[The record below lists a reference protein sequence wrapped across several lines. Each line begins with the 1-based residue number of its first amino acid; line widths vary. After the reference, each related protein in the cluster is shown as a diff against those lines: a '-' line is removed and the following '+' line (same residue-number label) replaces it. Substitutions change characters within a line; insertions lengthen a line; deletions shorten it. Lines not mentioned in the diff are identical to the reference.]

1 MSVLFGYTMSLI
13 DAATPSNGWLVAYD
27 SDGVLKQKGQDG
39 IITSI
44 GTGAVSSSGTPSIS
58 QIMQY
63 GNNTGVYSLIMGT
76 STSISSAR
84 GSGQLNLDFGSSN
97 SVRLTNGTNTLQL
110 SGTTNSISIPGSTF
124 SISNEPSLSYGNL
137 FRISGSSTT
146 GKTLIQSSNE
156 IDLKLSWGSTTTGGG
171 ILIKRNNTISG
182 VTSEDKESSAI
193 IIGSRKSNI
202 AINLNNTVIIGGTL
216 INATQSNSVYVPDL
230 YIQNGKSLRTTSGS
244 GFIKIDSENN
254 IINSTNKSLIAILSS
269 TNSNTI
275 TSNGILVRDTSAS
288 VSSPNI
294 SSSVSFISTQNSTF
308 NSGVF
313 NSAIIGGIGILG
325 TQSNTIYLG
334 GNVNVNGSYFLP
346 SNDGSTGQYLST
358 DGSGNLYWSTT
369 SESQTLKDVLSN
381 GNESDAYNIILG
393 TATSLLS
400 NNSDSR
406 ILLDYGSS
414 NTIMLATDAS
424 FAQSYVQINEID
436 LNIYAFGNLD
446 IQSDSSSISVSNGR
460 GLVYSTDYYSSFT
473 THSLIDK
480 NYVDLGTASIWSE
493 LNGVVK
499 GITAGNGLI
508 TTSQSGYLT
517 LDVNVGSG
525 LQINSDTVILG
536 GTLSQNTNLNTIYDL
551 TIQGTGSIY
560 LLASYSTIKS
570 TIGDSYTEIQ
580 SAGFV
585 ANMYY
590 QNTNTGE
597 TFAIQTDSQGIS
609 LTSDNGLSQIGGIYL
624 RSTNGTISD
633 GSNDNRLVIIDDVGQ
648 KGLVYDN
655 DYSNNFSNNSLVT
668 KEWVLN
674 NTTDKYSIVTGFTSS
689 ITQTITHNLGTE
701 YVIVQS
707 YDSTGEMIIPG
718 TITVTGVN
726 TVDIVFSSTLS
737 NVKIVIIG

>member
-1 MSVLFGYTMSLI
+1 MSVVFGYTMSLI

-27 SDGVLKQKGQDG
+27 SDGVLKQKDQDG
-39 IITSI
+39 VITSI

-58 QIMQY
+58 EVMQY

-76 STSISSAR
+76 STGISSAR
-84 GSGQLNLDFGSSN
+84 GSGQLSLDFGSSN
-97 SVRLTNGTNTLQL
+97 SVSLTNGTNTLQL
-110 SGTTNSISIPGSTF
+110 SGTTNSITLTPGTTF
-124 SISNEPSLSYGNL
+124 SISNDTTLISGNI

-146 GKTLIQSSNE
+146 AKTLIQSSNE
-156 IDLKLSWGSTTTGGG
+156 IDLRVFNGSNK
-171 ILIKRNNTISG
+171 ILIRRNNTLSG
-182 VTSEDKESSAI
+182 VTSANIDSNSAI
-193 IIGSRKSNI
+193 LIGSRNSTI
-202 AINLNNTVIIGGTL
+202 AINVNNTVVIGGTG
-216 INATQSNSVYVPDL
+216 IIATQSNSVYVPDL
-230 YIQNGKSLRTTSGS
+230 YIQNTKSIRTTSGS
-244 GFIKIDSENN
+244 GYIKIDSENN
-254 IINSTNKSLIAILSS
+254 IINNTNNSLIAILSS

-275 TSNGILVRDTSAS
+275 TSNGIIVRDTLSS
-288 VSSPNI
+288 VSSPNVN
-294 SSSVSFISTQNSTF
+294 SSVSFISTQNSTF

-313 NSAIIGGIGILG
+313 NSAIIGGIGITG

-334 GNVNVNGSYFLP
+334 GQVNVNDSYFLP
-346 SNDGSTGQYLST
+346 SSDGSIGQYLST
-358 DGSGNLYWSTT
+358 DGSGNLFWSTT

-381 GNESDAYNIILG
+381 GNESDVYNIILG
-393 TATSLLS
+393 TATSILS
-400 NNSDSR
+400 SNSTSR
-406 ILLDYGSS
+406 ISLDYLSS

-424 FAQSYVQINEID
+424 YAQSYIQITEID

-446 IQSDSSSISVSNGR
+446 IQSDSSSISVANGR
-460 GLVYSTDYYSSFT
+460 GLVYSTDYYNSFA

-517 LDVNVGSG
+517 LDVNLGNG
-525 LQINSDTVILG
+525 LQIISDSIYLG
-536 GTLSQNTNLNTIYDL
+536 GTLSQNTSLNTIYDF
-551 TIQGTGSIY
+551 TIQGTGSFY
-560 LLASYSTIKS
+560 LLASYSTIQS
-570 TIGDSYTEIQ
+570 IIGDSYTEIQ
-580 SAGFV
+580 SAGIV

-597 TFAIQTDSQGIS
+597 TFVVQTDSQGIS
-609 LTSDNGLSQIGGIYL
+609 ITSDNGLSQIGGLYV
-624 RSTNGTISD
+624 RSINGIISD
-633 GSNDNRLVIIDDVGQ
+633 GSNDNRLVIIDDVSQ

-689 ITQTITHNLGTE
+689 ITQTITHNLSTE
-701 YVIVQS
+701 YIIVQS
-707 YDSTGEMIIPG
+707 YNSTGEMIIPG
-718 TITVTGVN
+718 TVTVTGIN

>member
-1 MSVLFGYTMSLI
+1 MSVVFGYTMSLI

-27 SDGVLKQKGQDG
+27 SDGFLKQKDQDG
-39 IITSI
+39 VITSI

-58 QIMQY
+58 EVMQY

-76 STSISSAR
+76 STGISSAR
-84 GSGQLNLDFGSSN
+84 GSGQLSLDFGSTD

-110 SGTTNSISIPGSTF
+110 SGTTNSITLTPGTTF
-124 SISNEPSLSYGNL
+124 SISNDTTLISGNI

-146 GKTLIQSSNE
+146 AKTLIQSSNE
-156 IDLKLSWGSTTTGGG
+156 IDLRVFNGSNK
-171 ILIKRNNTISG
+171 ILIRRNNTLSG
-182 VTSEDKESSAI
+182 VTSANIDSNSAI
-193 IIGSRKSNI
+193 LIGSRNSTI
-202 AINLNNTVIIGGTL
+202 AINVNNTVVIGGTG
-216 INATQSNSVYVPDL
+216 IIATQSNSVYVPDL
-230 YIQNGKSLRTTSGS
+230 YIQNTKSIRTTSGS
-244 GFIKIDSENN
+244 GYIKIDSENN
-254 IINSTNKSLIAILSS
+254 IINNTNNSLIAILSS

-275 TSNGILVRDTSAS
+275 TSNGIIVRDTLSN
-288 VSSPNI
+288 VSSPNVN
-294 SSSVSFISTQNSTF
+294 SSVSFISTQNSTF

-313 NSAIIGGIGILG
+313 NSAIIGGIGITG

-334 GNVNVNGSYFLP
+334 GQVNVNGSYFLP
-346 SNDGSTGQYLST
+346 SSDGSIGQYLST
-358 DGSGNLYWSTT
+358 DGSGNLFWSTT

-381 GNESDAYNIILG
+381 GNESDVYDIILG
-393 TATSLLS
+393 TATSILS
-400 NNSDSR
+400 SNSTSR
-406 ILLDYGSS
+406 ISLDYGSS
-414 NTIMLATDAS
+414 NAIMLATDAS
-424 FAQSYVQINEID
+424 YAQSYIQITEID

-446 IQSDSSSISVSNGR
+446 IQSDSSSISVANGR
-460 GLVYSTDYYSSFT
+460 GLVYSTDYYNSFT

-493 LNGVVK
+493 LNSVVK

-517 LDVNVGSG
+517 LDVNLGNG
-525 LQINSDTVILG
+525 LQIISESIYLG
-536 GTLSQNTNLNTIYDL
+536 GTLSQNTSLNTIYDF
-551 TIQGTGSIY
+551 TIQGTGSFY
-560 LLASYSTIKS
+560 LLASYSTIQS
-570 TIGDSYTEIQ
+570 IIGDSYTEIQ
-580 SAGFV
+580 SAGIV

-597 TFAIQTDSQGIS
+597 TFVVQTDSQGIS
-609 LTSDNGLSQIGGIYL
+609 ITSDNGLSQIGGLYV
-624 RSTNGTISD
+624 RSINGIISD
-633 GSNDNRLVIIDDVGQ
+633 GSNDNRLVIIDDVSQ

-689 ITQTITHNLGTE
+689 ITQTITHNLSTE

-707 YDSTGEMIIPG
+707 YNSTGEMIIPG
-718 TITVTGVN
+718 TVTVTGIN

>member
-1 MSVLFGYTMSLI
+1 MSVVFGYTMSLI

-27 SDGVLKQKGQDG
+27 SDGVLKQKDQDG
-39 IITSI
+39 VITSI

-58 QIMQY
+58 EVMQY

-76 STSISSAR
+76 STGISSAR
-84 GSGQLNLDFGSSN
+84 GSGQLSLDFGSTD

-110 SGTTNSISIPGSTF
+110 SGTTNSITLTPGTTF
-124 SISNEPSLSYGNL
+124 SISNDTTLISGNI

-146 GKTLIQSSNE
+146 AKTLIQSSNE
-156 IDLKLSWGSTTTGGG
+156 IDLRVFNGSNK
-171 ILIKRNNTISG
+171 ILIRRNNTLSG
-182 VTSEDKESSAI
+182 VTSANIDSNSAI
-193 IIGSRKSNI
+193 LIGSRNSTI
-202 AINLNNTVIIGGTL
+202 AINVNNTVVIGGTG
-216 INATQSNSVYVPDL
+216 IIATQSNSVYVPDL
-230 YIQNGKSLRTTSGS
+230 YIQNTKSIRTTSGS
-244 GFIKIDSENN
+244 GYIKIDSENN
-254 IINSTNKSLIAILSS
+254 IINNTNNSLIAILSS

-275 TSNGILVRDTSAS
+275 TSNGIIVRDTLSN
-288 VSSPNI
+288 VSSPNVN
-294 SSSVSFISTQNSTF
+294 SSVSFISTQNSTF

-313 NSAIIGGIGILG
+313 NSAIIGGIGITG

-334 GNVNVNGSYFLP
+334 GQVNVNGSYFLP
-346 SNDGSTGQYLST
+346 SSDGSIGQYLST
-358 DGSGNLYWSTT
+358 DGSGNLFWSTT

-381 GNESDAYNIILG
+381 GNESDVYDIILG
-393 TATSLLS
+393 TATSILS
-400 NNSDSR
+400 SNSTSR
-406 ILLDYGSS
+406 ISLDYGSS
-414 NTIMLATDAS
+414 NAIMLATDAS
-424 FAQSYVQINEID
+424 YAQSYIQITEID

-446 IQSDSSSISVSNGR
+446 IQSDSSSISVANGR
-460 GLVYSTDYYSSFT
+460 GLVYSTDYYNSFT

-493 LNGVVK
+493 LNSVVK

-517 LDVNVGSG
+517 LDVNLGNG
-525 LQINSDTVILG
+525 LQIISDSIYLG
-536 GTLSQNTNLNTIYDL
+536 GTLSQNTSLNTIYDF
-551 TIQGTGSIY
+551 TIQGTGSFY
-560 LLASYSTIKS
+560 LLASYSTIQS
-570 TIGDSYTEIQ
+570 NIGDSYTEIQ
-580 SAGFV
+580 SAGIV

-597 TFAIQTDSQGIS
+597 TFVVQTDSQGIS
-609 LTSDNGLSQIGGIYL
+609 ITSDNGLSQIGGLYV
-624 RSTNGTISD
+624 RSINGIISD
-633 GSNDNRLVIIDDVGQ
+633 GSNDNRLVIIDDVSQ

-689 ITQTITHNLGTE
+689 ITQTITHNLSTE
-701 YVIVQS
+701 YIIVQS
-707 YDSTGEMIIPG
+707 YNSTGEMIIPG
-718 TITVTGVN
+718 TVTVTGIN

>member
-1 MSVLFGYTMSLI
+1 MSLVFGYTMSLI

-27 SDGVLKQKGQDG
+27 SDGILKQKDQLGN
-39 IITSI
+39 ISSI
-44 GTGAVSSSGTPSIS
+44 GSEASSISATPSIN
-58 QIMQY
+58 QVMQY
-63 GNNTGVYSLIMGT
+63 GNETGVYSLIMGT
-76 STSISSAR
+76 STTINSAR
-84 GSGQLNLDFGSSN
+84 GNGQLSLDFGSSN
-97 SVRLTNGTNTLQL
+97 SVRLTNGTNTFQL
-110 SGTTNSISIPGSTF
+110 SETTNSITVTPGTTF
-124 SISNEPSLSYGNL
+124 SISNDTTLISGNII
-137 FRISGSSTT
+137 RISGSSTT
-146 GKTLIQSSNE
+146 GRTLVQSSNE
-156 IDLKLSWGSTTTGGG
+156 IDLRVFNGSNK
-171 ILIKRNNTISG
+171 ILIRRNNSISG
-182 VTSEDKESSAI
+182 VTSANIDSNAAI
-193 IIGSRKSNI
+193 IIGSRNSNI
-202 AINLNNTVIIGGTL
+202 ANNLNNTVIIGGTN
-216 INATQSNSVYVPDL
+216 ISAKQSNSVYVPDL
-230 YIQNGKSLRTTSGS
+230 YIQDSKSIRTTSGT
-244 GFIKIDSENN
+244 GYIKIDSDNN
-254 IINSTNKSLIAILSS
+254 IINSTNNSLIAILSS

-275 TSNGILVRDTSAS
+275 DSNGIIVRDTLSS
-288 VSSPNI
+288 VSSPNVA
-294 SSSVSFISTQNSTF
+294 SSVSFISTQNSTF

-325 TQSNTIYLG
+325 TQSDTIYLG
-334 GNVNVNGSYFLP
+334 GQVNVNGSYFLP
-346 SNDGSTGQYLST
+346 NNDGSIGQYLAT

-369 SESQTLKDVLSN
+369 AESQSLKDVLSN
-381 GNESDAYNIILG
+381 DNNSDIYSIILG
-393 TATSLLS
+393 TSTSILS
-400 NNSDSR
+400 SNSTS
-406 ILLDYGSS
+406 IISLDHNST
-414 NTIMLATDAS
+414 NTIMLATDPS
-424 FAQSYVQINEID
+424 YSQSYIEINETN
-436 LNIYAFGNLD
+436 LSMFAFANLD

-460 GLVYSTDYYSSFT
+460 GLVYSTDYSNSFI

-525 LQINSDTVILG
+525 LQINSDTVIIG

-560 LLASYSTIKS
+560 LLASYSTIQS

-609 LTSDNGLSQIGGIYL
+609 LTSDNGLSQIGGLYV
-624 RSTNGTISD
+624 RSINGIISD
-633 GSNDNRLVIIDDVGQ
+633 GSNDNRLVIIDDVSQ

-701 YVIVQS
+701 YVIVQAYNS
-707 YDSTGEMIIPG
+707 SSEMIIPG
-718 TITVTGVN
+718 TVTITGIN

>member
-1 MSVLFGYTMSLI
+1 MSVVFGYTMSLI

-27 SDGVLKQKGQDG
+27 SDGVLKQKDQDG
-39 IITSI
+39 VITSI

-58 QIMQY
+58 EVMQY

-76 STSISSAR
+76 STGISSAR
-84 GSGQLNLDFGSSN
+84 GSGQLSLDFGSTD

-110 SGTTNSISIPGSTF
+110 SGTTNSITLTPGTTF
-124 SISNEPSLSYGNL
+124 SISNDTTLISGNI

-146 GKTLIQSSNE
+146 AKTLIQSSNE
-156 IDLKLSWGSTTTGGG
+156 IDLRVFNGSNK
-171 ILIKRNNTISG
+171 ILIRRNNTLSG
-182 VTSEDKESSAI
+182 VTSANIDSNSAI
-193 IIGSRKSNI
+193 LIGSRNSTI
-202 AINLNNTVIIGGTL
+202 AINVNNTVVIGGTG
-216 INATQSNSVYVPDL
+216 IIATQSNSVYVPDL
-230 YIQNGKSLRTTSGS
+230 YIQNTKSIRTTSGS
-244 GFIKIDSENN
+244 GYIKIDSENN
-254 IINSTNKSLIAILSS
+254 IINNTNNSLIAILSS

-275 TSNGILVRDTSAS
+275 TSNGIIVRDTLSN
-288 VSSPNI
+288 VSSPNVN
-294 SSSVSFISTQNSTF
+294 SSVSFISTQNSTF

-313 NSAIIGGIGILG
+313 NSAIIGGIGITG

-334 GNVNVNGSYFLP
+334 GQVNVNGSYFLP
-346 SNDGSTGQYLST
+346 SSDGSIGQYLST
-358 DGSGNLYWSTT
+358 DGSGNLFWSTT

-381 GNESDAYNIILG
+381 GNESDVYDIILG
-393 TATSLLS
+393 TATSILS
-400 NNSDSR
+400 SNSTSR
-406 ILLDYGSS
+406 ISLDYGSS
-414 NTIMLATDAS
+414 NAIMLATDAS
-424 FAQSYVQINEID
+424 YAQSYIQITEID

-446 IQSDSSSISVSNGR
+446 IQSDSSSISVANGR
-460 GLVYSTDYYSSFT
+460 GLVYSTDYYNSFT

-493 LNGVVK
+493 LNSVVK

-517 LDVNVGSG
+517 LDVNLGNG
-525 LQINSDTVILG
+525 LQIISDSIYLG
-536 GTLSQNTNLNTIYDL
+536 GTLSQNTSLNTIYDF
-551 TIQGTGSIY
+551 TIQGTGSFY
-560 LLASYSTIKS
+560 LLASYSTIQS
-570 TIGDSYTEIQ
+570 IIGDSYTEIQ
-580 SAGFV
+580 SAGIV

-597 TFAIQTDSQGIS
+597 TFVVQTDSQGIS
-609 LTSDNGLSQIGGIYL
+609 ITSDNGLSQIGGLYV
-624 RSTNGTISD
+624 RSINGIISD
-633 GSNDNRLVIIDDVGQ
+633 GSNDNRLVIIDDVSQ

-689 ITQTITHNLGTE
+689 ITQTITHNLSTE
-701 YVIVQS
+701 YIIVQS
-707 YDSTGEMIIPG
+707 YNSTGEMIIPG
-718 TITVTGVN
+718 TVTVTGIN

>member
-1 MSVLFGYTMSLI
+1 MVVFGYTMSLI

-27 SDGVLKQKGQDG
+27 SDGILKQKDQLGN
-39 IITSI
+39 ISSI
-44 GTGAVSSSGTPSIS
+44 GSGAGSISATPSLN
-58 QIMQY
+58 QVMQY
-63 GNNTGVYSLIMGT
+63 GNETGVYSLIMGT
-76 STSISSAR
+76 STTINSAR
-84 GSGQLNLDFGSSN
+84 GNSQLSLDFGSSN
-97 SVRLTNGTNTLQL
+97 SVSLTNGTNTFQL
-110 SGTTNSISIPGSTF
+110 SETTNSITVTPGTTF
-124 SISNEPSLSYGNL
+124 SISNDTTLISGNII
-137 FRISGSSTT
+137 RISGSSTT
-146 GKTLIQSSNE
+146 GRTLVQSSNE
-156 IDLKLSWGSTTTGGG
+156 IDLRVFNGSNK
-171 ILIKRNNTISG
+171 ILIRRNNSISG
-182 VTSEDKESSAI
+182 VTSANIDSNAAI
-193 IIGSRKSNI
+193 IIGSRNSNI
-202 AINLNNTVIIGGTL
+202 ANNLNNTVIIGGTN
-216 INATQSNSVYVPDL
+216 ISAKQSNSVYVPDL
-230 YIQNGKSLRTTSGS
+230 YIQDSKSIRTTSGT
-244 GFIKIDSENN
+244 GYIKIDSGNN
-254 IINSTNKSLIAILSS
+254 IINSTNNSLIAILSS

-275 TSNGILVRDTSAS
+275 DSNGIIVRDTLSS
-288 VSSPNI
+288 VSSPNVA
-294 SSSVSFISTQNSTF
+294 SSVSFISTQNSTF

-325 TQSNTIYLG
+325 TQSDTIYLG
-334 GNVNVNGSYFLP
+334 GQVNVNGSYFLP
-346 SNDGSTGQYLST
+346 NNDGSIGQYLAT

-369 SESQTLKDVLSN
+369 AESQSLKDVLSN
-381 GNESDAYNIILG
+381 DNNSDIYSIILG
-393 TATSLLS
+393 TSTSILS
-400 NNSDSR
+400 SNSTS
-406 ILLDYGSS
+406 IISLDHNST
-414 NTIMLATDAS
+414 NTIMLATDPS
-424 FAQSYVQINEID
+424 YSQSYIEINETN
-436 LNIYAFGNLD
+436 LSMFAFANLD

-460 GLVYSTDYYSSFT
+460 GLVYSTDYSNSFI

-525 LQINSDTVILG
+525 LQINSDTVIIG

-560 LLASYSTIKS
+560 LLASYSTIQS

-609 LTSDNGLSQIGGIYL
+609 ITSDNGLSQIGGLYV
-624 RSTNGTISD
+624 RSINGIISD
-633 GSNDNRLVIIDDVGQ
+633 GSNDNRLVIIDDVSQ

-674 NTTDKYSIVTGFTSS
+674 NTADKYSVVTGFTSS

-701 YVIVQS
+701 YVIVQAYNS
-707 YDSTGEMIIPG
+707 SSEMIIPG
-718 TITVTGVN
+718 TVTITGIN

>member
-1 MSVLFGYTMSLI
+1 MSVVFGYTMSLI

-27 SDGVLKQKGQDG
+27 SDGVLKQKDQDG
-39 IITSI
+39 VITSI

-58 QIMQY
+58 EVMQY

-76 STSISSAR
+76 STGISSAR
-84 GSGQLNLDFGSSN
+84 GSGQLSLDFGSTD

-110 SGTTNSISIPGSTF
+110 SGTTNSITLTPGTTF
-124 SISNEPSLSYGNL
+124 SISNDTTLISGNI

-146 GKTLIQSSNE
+146 AKTLIQSSNE
-156 IDLKLSWGSTTTGGG
+156 IDLRVFNGSNK
-171 ILIKRNNTISG
+171 ILIRRNNTLSG
-182 VTSEDKESSAI
+182 VTSANIDSNSAI
-193 IIGSRKSNI
+193 LIGSRNSTI
-202 AINLNNTVIIGGTL
+202 AINVNNTVVIGGTG
-216 INATQSNSVYVPDL
+216 IIATQSNSVYVPDL
-230 YIQNGKSLRTTSGS
+230 YIQNTKSIRTTSGS
-244 GFIKIDSENN
+244 GYIKIDSENN
-254 IINSTNKSLIAILSS
+254 IINNTNNSLIAILSS

-275 TSNGILVRDTSAS
+275 TSNGIIVRDTLSN
-288 VSSPNI
+288 VSSPNVN
-294 SSSVSFISTQNSTF
+294 SSVSFISTQNSTF

-313 NSAIIGGIGILG
+313 NSAIIGGIGITG

-334 GNVNVNGSYFLP
+334 GQVNVNGSYFLP
-346 SNDGSTGQYLST
+346 SSDGSIGQYLST
-358 DGSGNLYWSTT
+358 DGSGNLFWSTT

-381 GNESDAYNIILG
+381 GNESDVYDIILG
-393 TATSLLS
+393 TATSILS
-400 NNSDSR
+400 SNSTSR
-406 ILLDYGSS
+406 ISLDYLSS
-414 NTIMLATDAS
+414 NAIMLATDAS
-424 FAQSYVQINEID
+424 YAQSYIQITEID

-446 IQSDSSSISVSNGR
+446 IQSDSSSISVANGR
-460 GLVYSTDYYSSFT
+460 GLVYSTDYYNSFT

-493 LNGVVK
+493 LNSVVK

-517 LDVNVGSG
+517 LDVNLGNG
-525 LQINSDTVILG
+525 LQIISDSIYLG
-536 GTLSQNTNLNTIYDL
+536 GTLSQNTSLNTIYDF
-551 TIQGTGSIY
+551 TIQGTGSFY
-560 LLASYSTIKS
+560 LLASYSTIQS
-570 TIGDSYTEIQ
+570 IIGDSYTEIQ
-580 SAGFV
+580 SAGIV

-597 TFAIQTDSQGIS
+597 TFVVQTDSQGIS
-609 LTSDNGLSQIGGIYL
+609 ITSDNGLSQIGGLYV
-624 RSTNGTISD
+624 RSINGIISD
-633 GSNDNRLVIIDDVGQ
+633 GSNDNRLVIIDDVSQ

-689 ITQTITHNLGTE
+689 ITQTITHNLSTE
-701 YVIVQS
+701 YIIVQS
-707 YDSTGEMIIPG
+707 YNSTGEMIIPG
-718 TITVTGVN
+718 TVTVTGIN

>member
-1 MSVLFGYTMSLI
+1 MSLVFGYTMSLI

-27 SDGVLKQKGQDG
+27 SDGILKQKDQLGN
-39 IITSI
+39 ISSI
-44 GTGAVSSSGTPSIS
+44 GSEASSISATPSIN
-58 QIMQY
+58 QVMQY
-63 GNNTGVYSLIMGT
+63 GNNTGVYSLVMGT

-84 GSGQLNLDFGSSN
+84 GNGQLSLDFGSSN
-97 SVRLTNGTNTLQL
+97 SVRLTNGTNTFQL
-110 SGTTNSISIPGSTF
+110 SETTNSITVTPGTTF
-124 SISNEPSLSYGNL
+124 SISNDTTLISGNII
-137 FRISGSSTT
+137 RISGSSTT
-146 GKTLIQSSNE
+146 GRTLVQSSNE
-156 IDLKLSWGSTTTGGG
+156 IDLRVFNGSNK
-171 ILIKRNNTISG
+171 ILIRRNNSISG
-182 VTSEDKESSAI
+182 VTSANIDSNAAI
-193 IIGSRKSNI
+193 IIGSRNSNI
-202 AINLNNTVIIGGTL
+202 ANNLNNTVIIGGTN
-216 INATQSNSVYVPDL
+216 ISAKQSNSVYVPDL
-230 YIQNGKSLRTTSGS
+230 YIQDSKSIRTTSGT
-244 GFIKIDSENN
+244 GYIKIDSDNN
-254 IINSTNKSLIAILSS
+254 IINSTNNSLIAILSS

-275 TSNGILVRDTSAS
+275 TSNGIIVRDTISS

-294 SSSVSFISTQNSTF
+294 NSSVSFISTQNSTF

-313 NSAIIGGIGILG
+313 NSSIIGGIGILG

-334 GNVNVNGSYFLP
+334 GQVNINGSYFLP
-346 SNDGSTGQYLST
+346 NNDGSIGQYLAT

-369 SESQTLKDVLSN
+369 SESQSLKDVLSN
-381 GNESDAYNIILG
+381 DNNSDIYSIILG
-393 TATSLLS
+393 TATSILS
-400 NNSDSR
+400 SNSTS
-406 ILLDYGSS
+406 IISLDHNST
-414 NTIMLATDAS
+414 NTIMLATDPS
-424 FAQSYVQINEID
+424 YSQSYIEINEIN
-436 LNIYAFGNLD
+436 LSLFAFANLD

-460 GLVYSTDYYSSFT
+460 GLVYSTDYSNSFT

-525 LQINSDTVILG
+525 LQINSDTVIIG

-560 LLASYSTIKS
+560 LLASYSTIQS

-624 RSTNGTISD
+624 RSTNGIISD
-633 GSNDNRLVIIDDVGQ
+633 GSSDNRLIIIDDVGQ

-701 YVIVQS
+701 YVIVQAYNS
-707 YDSTGEMIIPG
+707 SSEMIIPG
-718 TITVTGVN
+718 TVTITGIN

>member
-1 MSVLFGYTMSLI
+1 MSVVFGYTMSLI

-27 SDGVLKQKGQDG
+27 SDGVLKQKDQDG
-39 IITSI
+39 VITSI

-58 QIMQY
+58 EVMQY

-76 STSISSAR
+76 STGISSAR
-84 GSGQLNLDFGSSN
+84 GSGQLSLDFGSTD

-110 SGTTNSISIPGSTF
+110 SGTTNSITLTPGTTF
-124 SISNEPSLSYGNL
+124 SISNDTTLISGNI

-146 GKTLIQSSNE
+146 AKTLIQSSNE
-156 IDLKLSWGSTTTGGG
+156 IDLRVFNGSNK
-171 ILIKRNNTISG
+171 ILIRRNNTLSG
-182 VTSEDKESSAI
+182 VTSANIDSNSAI
-193 IIGSRKSNI
+193 LIGSRNSTI
-202 AINLNNTVIIGGTL
+202 AINVNNTVVIGGTG
-216 INATQSNSVYVPDL
+216 IIATQSNSVYVPDI
-230 YIQNGKSLRTTSGS
+230 YIQNTKSIRTTSGS
-244 GFIKIDSENN
+244 GYIKIDSENN
-254 IINSTNKSLIAILSS
+254 IINNTNNSLIAILSS

-275 TSNGILVRDTSAS
+275 TSNGIIVRDTLSS
-288 VSSPNI
+288 VSSPNVN
-294 SSSVSFISTQNSTF
+294 SSVSFISTQNSTF

-313 NSAIIGGIGILG
+313 NSAIIGGIGITG

-334 GNVNVNGSYFLP
+334 GQVNVNGSYFLP
-346 SNDGSTGQYLST
+346 SSDGSIGQYLST
-358 DGSGNLYWSTT
+358 DGSGNLFWSTT

-381 GNESDAYNIILG
+381 GNESDVYDIILG
-393 TATSLLS
+393 TATSVLS
-400 NNSDSR
+400 SNSTSR
-406 ILLDYGSS
+406 ISLDYGSS
-414 NTIMLATDAS
+414 NAIMLATDAS
-424 FAQSYVQINEID
+424 YAQSYIQITEID

-446 IQSDSSSISVSNGR
+446 IQSDSSSISVANGR
-460 GLVYSTDYYSSFT
+460 GLVYSTDYYNSFT

-493 LNGVVK
+493 LNSVVK

-517 LDVNVGSG
+517 LDVNLGNG
-525 LQINSDTVILG
+525 LQIISDSIYLG
-536 GTLSQNTNLNTIYDL
+536 GTLSQNTSLNTIYDF
-551 TIQGTGSIY
+551 TIQGTGSFY
-560 LLASYSTIKS
+560 LLASYSTIQS
-570 TIGDSYTEIQ
+570 IIGDSYTEIQ
-580 SAGFV
+580 SAGIV

-597 TFAIQTDSQGIS
+597 TFVVQTDSQGIS
-609 LTSDNGLSQIGGIYL
+609 ITSDNGLSQIGGLYV
-624 RSTNGTISD
+624 RSINGIISD
-633 GSNDNRLVIIDDVGQ
+633 GSNDNRLVIIDDVSQ

-689 ITQTITHNLGTE
+689 ITQTITHNLSTE

-707 YDSTGEMIIPG
+707 YNSTGEMIIPG
-718 TITVTGVN
+718 TVTVTGIN

>member
-1 MSVLFGYTMSLI
+1 MSVVFGYTMSLI

-27 SDGVLKQKGQDG
+27 SDGVLKQKDQDG
-39 IITSI
+39 VITSI

-58 QIMQY
+58 EVMQY

-76 STSISSAR
+76 STGISSAR
-84 GSGQLNLDFGSSN
+84 GSGQLSLDFGSTD

-110 SGTTNSISIPGSTF
+110 SGTTNSITLTPGTTF
-124 SISNEPSLSYGNL
+124 SISNDTTLISGNI

-146 GKTLIQSSNE
+146 AKTLIQSSNE
-156 IDLKLSWGSTTTGGG
+156 IDLRVFNGSNK
-171 ILIKRNNTISG
+171 ILIRRNNTLSG
-182 VTSEDKESSAI
+182 VTSANIDSNSAI
-193 IIGSRKSNI
+193 LIGSRNSTI
-202 AINLNNTVIIGGTL
+202 AINVNNTVVIGGTG
-216 INATQSNSVYVPDL
+216 IIATQSNSVYVPDL
-230 YIQNGKSLRTTSGS
+230 YIQNTKSIRTTSGS
-244 GFIKIDSENN
+244 GYIKIDSENN
-254 IINSTNKSLIAILSS
+254 IINNTNNSLIAIISS

-275 TSNGILVRDTSAS
+275 TSNGIIVRDTLSN
-288 VSSPNI
+288 VSSPNVN
-294 SSSVSFISTQNSTF
+294 SSVSFISTQNSTF

-313 NSAIIGGIGILG
+313 NSAIIGGIGITG

-334 GNVNVNGSYFLP
+334 GQVNVNGSYFLP
-346 SNDGSTGQYLST
+346 SSDGSIGQYLST
-358 DGSGNLYWSTT
+358 DGSGNLFWSTT

-381 GNESDAYNIILG
+381 GNESDVYDIILG
-393 TATSLLS
+393 TATSILS
-400 NNSDSR
+400 SNSTSR
-406 ILLDYGSS
+406 ISLDYGSS
-414 NTIMLATDAS
+414 NAIMLATDAS
-424 FAQSYVQINEID
+424 YAQSYIQITEID

-446 IQSDSSSISVSNGR
+446 IQSDSSSISVANGR
-460 GLVYSTDYYSSFT
+460 GLVYSTDYYNSFT

-493 LNGVVK
+493 LNSVVK

-517 LDVNVGSG
+517 LDVNLGNG
-525 LQINSDTVILG
+525 LQIISDSIYLG
-536 GTLSQNTNLNTIYDL
+536 GTLSQNTSLNTIYDF
-551 TIQGTGSIY
+551 TIQGTGSFY
-560 LLASYSTIKS
+560 LLASYSTIQS
-570 TIGDSYTEIQ
+570 IIGDSYTEIQ
-580 SAGFV
+580 SAGIV

-597 TFAIQTDSQGIS
+597 TFVVQTDSQGIS
-609 LTSDNGLSQIGGIYL
+609 ITSDNGLSQIGGLYV
-624 RSTNGTISD
+624 RSINGIISD
-633 GSNDNRLVIIDDVGQ
+633 GSNDNRLVIIDDVSQ

-689 ITQTITHNLGTE
+689 ITQTITHNLSTE
-701 YVIVQS
+701 YIIVQS
-707 YDSTGEMIIPG
+707 YNSTGEMIIPG
-718 TITVTGVN
+718 TVTVTGIN